1 MQFKNLTLGRMPRV
15 FVAIL
20 ANEEPKVITQAICD
34 ALPDDVR
41 AKVLPASSPAAFLHG
56 ILELPKAQR
65 AELVPIID
73 GVLEDL
79 AGQDF
84 FGTEGQCDPRG
95 DPRT

>member
-1 MQFKNLTLGRMPRV
+1 MAKFRRLKLGRMPRV

-20 ANEEPKVITQAICD
+20 ANEEPKVITQAIVD
-34 ALPDDVR
+34 ALPDVVR
-41 AKVLPASSPAAFLHG
+41 AKVLPASSPAAFLLA

-79 AGQDF
+79 ASQDF
-84 FGTEGQCDPRG
+84 FGTEGQLDPRG
-95 DPRT
+95 DPR